1 MTTPVRPGG
10 PPAPPPEPFGG
21 SWPNAVLVGA
31 RASGKSRASRRFAAA
46 TGWTRVGTDDLF
58 EERHGPIP
66 AFVARFG
73 WERFRAEESRILGG
87 ITGERLVVDCGGGI
101 VLRRENREAVR
112 RLGTAYWLRA
122 PLPVLRARLSKA
134 KGRRNR
140 PPLLG
145 PPGGA
150 DGGGPAAEAAAVLAQ
165 RAPLYRQVADFDL
178 WSAAPPD
185 PEAPPGA
192 EPPEERE
199 AAVTLRAIHFGPG
212 IAFSVAASTAG
223 QAAAALLAAW
233 EQTGPDDLLELRLD
247 HVEPAEPGAL
257 PRILAPL
264 PPAALRRLIVTVRR
278 REEGGRFP
286 GSEAARVR
294 LLVEAARCGVGW
306 LDLEAGADRGVSP
319 PISEQARSANPG
331 IRLVASHHDFTGI
344 PEDLESLP
352 RRLAAMRPALVK
364 VAAAASGFEE
374 VARIHRLIRAGAGSP
389 PDRSSP
395 DHSSPDRPSLERSST
410 AGSEVEPPPLV
421 AIALG
426 EAGQALRVTAGAAG
440 ARLST
445 YAPPAGWPTAAP
457 GQRDAEAIRSRHRR
471 WGAKLEAPVPVFGV
485 AGFPVAQ
492 SLSPAIHESAF
503 RHLGIEAAYR
513 PFAVPPDELAEF
525 LTAARLAE
533 VAGLNLTIPH
543 KRAATALLDG
553 LDEEAR
559 RIGAVNTILRAD
571 RGGREL
577 VGANTDWIGAVEA
590 IEEVTPLAGRRVS
603 LIGAG
608 GSARAVLYGVRRRG
622 AEAVVYARQA
632 RPAAALADDF
642 GARAAPWSDLAAAE
656 GDLLVNTTPIGM
668 ALGPDPAA
676 SPAPLA
682 TVLGHRAVFDLV
694 FHPRH
699 TPLLEA
705 AAEAGKR
712 VVPGLRMLVLQAAR
726 AFTRWTGRPAPVAVM
741 ARAAEQA
748 DDAR

>member
-1 MTTPVRPGG
+1 MTAPGRPRPG
-10 PPAPPPEPFGG
+10 APRPEPFAGR
-21 SWPNAVLVGA
+21 WPNAVLVGA

-46 TGWTRVGTDDLF
+46 TGWTRVSTDDLF

-66 AFVARFG
+66 AFVARSG
-73 WERFRAEESRILGG
+73 WERFRDEESRILGE
-87 ITGERLVVDCGGGI
+87 IRGERLVVDCGGGV
-101 VLRRENREAVR
+101 VLRRENREAIR

-122 PLPVLRARLSKA
+122 RLPVLRARLSRA
-134 KGRRNR
+134 KGRKHR

-145 PPGGA
+145 SPGGA
-150 DGGGPAAEAAAVLAQ
+150 DGGDPAAEAAAVLER

-178 WSAAPPD
+178 WSAAPAA
-185 PEAPPGA
+185 PEEPPGA
-192 EPPEERE
+192 EPPGETDS
-199 AAVTLRAIHFGPG
+199 ALTLRRIHFGPG
-212 IAFSVAASTAG
+212 IALSVAASAPG
-223 QAAAALLAAW
+223 EAAAGLVAAW

-247 HVEPAEPGAL
+247 HLERAEPAVL

-264 PPAALRRLIVTVRR
+264 PGAALRRLIVTVRR

-294 LLVEAARCGVGW
+294 LLVEAARFGVGW
-306 LDLEAGADRGVSP
+306 LDLEAEADRGVSP
-319 PISEQARSANPG
+319 PISEQARSANPSV
-331 IRLVASHHDFTGI
+331 RLIASHHDFAGI
-344 PEDLESLP
+344 PDDLENLP
-352 RRLAAMRPALVK
+352 ARLAALRPTLVK

-374 VARIHRLIRAGAGSP
+374 VARVHRLLRAGAGSP
-389 PDRSSP
+389 I
-395 DHSSPDRPSLERSST
+395 DRPSADRPS
-410 AGSEVEPPPLV
+410 AAPRGDAAPPLV

-426 EAGQALRVTAGAAG
+426 EAGRGLRVIAGAAG

-471 WGAKLEAPVPVFGV
+471 WGANLAAPVPVFGV
-485 AGFPVAQ
+485 VGSPVAQ
-492 SLSPAIHESAF
+492 SLSPAMHEAAF

-543 KRAATALLDG
+543 KRAAAALLDG
-553 LDEEAR
+553 LDAEAQ
-559 RIGAVNTILRAD
+559 RIGAVNTILRAEP
-571 RGGREL
+571 GGRDF

-590 IEEVTPLAGRRVS
+590 IEEVTPLRGRRVS
-603 LIGAG
+603 LLGAG

-622 AEAVVYARQA
+622 AEAVVYARNH
-632 RPAAALADDF
+632 RRAAALADDF
-642 GARAAPWSDLAAAE
+642 GARAAPWADLAAAE

-676 SPAPLA
+676 SPAPPA
-682 TVLGHRAVFDLV
+682 TVLGHRTVFDLV
-694 FHPRH
+694 FHPRR

-705 AAEAGKR
+705 AAGAGR
-712 VVPGLRMLVLQAAR
+712 AVVPGLRMLVRQAAR
-726 AFTRWTGRPAPVAVM
+726 AFTRWTGRPAPVEVM
-741 ARAAEQA
+741 ARAAERA

>member
-1 MTTPVRPGG
+1 MTAPDRPGPG
-10 PPAPPPEPFGG
+10 APRPEPFAGR
-21 SWPNAVLVGA
+21 WPNAVLVGA

-66 AFVARFG
+66 GFVARFG
-73 WERFRAEESRILGG
+73 WGRFRDEESRILGG

-101 VLRRENREAVR
+101 VLRRENREAIR

-122 PLPVLRARLSKA
+122 PLPVLRARLSRA

-140 PPLLG
+140 PALLG
-145 PPGGA
+145 SPGGA
-150 DGGGPAAEAAAVLAQ
+150 DRGDPAAEAAAVLEQ

-185 PEAPPGA
+185 PEEPPGA
-192 EPPEERE
+192 SERPAAGPPAEIDAAAILRE
-199 AAVTLRAIHFGPG
+199 THFGPG
-212 IAFSVAASTAG
+212 IALSVAASTAE
-223 QAAAALLAAW
+223 QAIAGLCAAW

-247 HVEPAEPGAL
+247 HLERPEPAVL

-286 GSEAARVR
+286 ASETARIR
-294 LLVEAARCGVGW
+294 LLVEAARLGVGW
-306 LDLEAGADRGVSP
+306 IDLEAAADRVVSP
-319 PISEQARSANPG
+319 PISEQVRRANPAVRR
-331 IRLVASHHDFTGI
+331 IASHHDFAGI
-344 PEDLESLP
+344 PDDLESLP
-352 RRLAAMRPALVK
+352 GRLAALRPALVK
-364 VAAAASGFEE
+364 VAAAASGFDE
-374 VARIHRLIRAGAGSP
+374 VARIHRLLRAGTGSP
-389 PDRSSP
+389 PVSP
-395 DHSSPDRPSLERSST
+395 TGSPSA
-410 AGSEVEPPPLV
+410 AGKEAAAPPLV

-426 EAGQALRVTAGAAG
+426 EAGRGLRVTARAAG

-445 YAPPAGWPTAAP
+445 YAPPTGWPAAAP

-471 WGAKLEAPVPVFGV
+471 WGANLAAPVPVFGV
-485 AGFPVAQ
+485 VGFPVAQ
-492 SLSPAIHESAF
+492 SLSPAMHEAAF

-533 VAGLNLTIPH
+533 VTGLNLTIPH

-553 LDEEAR
+553 LDAEAQ
-559 RIGAVNTILRAD
+559 RIGAVNTILRAEP
-571 RGGREL
+571 GGRDF

-590 IEEVTPLAGRRVS
+590 IEEATPLRGRRVS
-603 LIGAG
+603 LLGAG

-622 AEAVVYARQA
+622 AEAVVYARND
-632 RPAAALADDF
+632 RRAAALADDF
-642 GARAAPWSDLAAAE
+642 GAKAAPWADLAAAE

-668 ALGPDPAA
+668 ALGPDPAG
-676 SPAPLA
+676 SPAPPA
-682 TVLGHRAVFDLV
+682 TVLGHRTVFDLV
-694 FHPRH
+694 FHPRR

-705 AAEAGKR
+705 AAGAGKA
-712 VVPGLRMLVLQAAR
+712 VVPGLRMLVRQAAR
-726 AFTRWTGRPAPVAVM
+726 AFTRWTGRPAPVEVM
-741 ARAAEQA
+741 ARAAEAA

>member
-1 MTTPVRPGG
+1 M
-10 PPAPPPEPFGG
+10 
-21 SWPNAVLVGA
+21 LVGA

-73 WERFRAEESRILGG
+73 WERFRDEESRILRE

-101 VLRRENREAVR
+101 VLRRENREAIR
-112 RLGTAYWLRA
+112 RLGTAYWFRA

-134 KGRRNR
+134 KGKRNR

-150 DGGGPAAEAAAVLAQ
+150 DRGDPATEAAAVLEQ

-178 WSAAPPD
+178 WSAAPPG
-185 PEAPPGA
+185 PEAPPGT
-192 EPPEERE
+192 EPPAGMD
-199 AAVTLRAIHFGPG
+199 AAAALAAIHFGPG
-212 IAFSVAASTAG
+212 IALSVAAPTAG
-223 QAAAALLAAW
+223 KAAAGLLAAW

-247 HVEPAEPGAL
+247 HLEPAEPGAL

-294 LLVEAARCGVGW
+294 LLVEAARRGVGW
-306 LDLEAGADRGVSP
+306 LDLEADADRGVSP
-319 PISEQARSANPG
+319 PISEQARSANPS
-331 IRLVASHHDFTGI
+331 IRLLASHHDFTGI
-344 PEDLESLP
+344 PADLEDLP

-364 VAAAASGFEE
+364 VAAAAPGFAE
-374 VARIHRLIRAGAGSP
+374 VARIHRLIRAAADSSADRSPGDRPPGDGSPEDGSP
-389 PDRSSP
+389 P
-395 DHSSPDRPSLERSST
+395 
-410 AGSEVEPPPLV
+410 AGSRADAPPLV

-426 EAGQALRVTAGAAG
+426 EAGRALRVTAGAAG
-440 ARLST
+440 ARLAT
-445 YAPPAGWPTAAP
+445 YAPPAGWPAAAP
-457 GQRDAEAIRSRHRR
+457 GQRDAAAIRSRFRR

-485 AGFPVAQ
+485 VGFPVAQ
-492 SLSPAIHESAF
+492 SLSPAMHESAF
-503 RHLGIEAAYR
+503 LHLGIEAAYR

-525 LTAARLAE
+525 FTAARLAG

-543 KRAATALLDG
+543 KRAAAALLDG

-571 RGGREL
+571 RGGSEL

-590 IEEVTPLAGRRVS
+590 IEEVTPLPGRRVS

-622 AEAVVYARQA
+622 AEAVVYARNSRQ
-632 RPAAALADDF
+632 AAALADDF

-668 ALGPDPAA
+668 ALGPHPEA
-676 SPAPLA
+676 SPAPLT

-694 FHPRH
+694 FHPRRP
-699 TPLLEA
+699 PLLEA
-705 AAEAGKR
+705 AADAGR
-712 VVPGLRMLVLQAAR
+712 QVVPGLRMLVRQAAR
-726 AFTRWTGRPAPVAVM
+726 AFTRWTGRPAPVEVL

>member
-1 MTTPVRPGG
+1 MTAPDRPGPG
-10 PPAPPPEPFGG
+10 APQPEPFAGR
-21 SWPNAVLVGA
+21 WPNAVLVGA

-46 TGWTRVGTDDLF
+46 TGWTLVSTDDLF

-66 AFVARFG
+66 EFVARFG
-73 WERFRAEESRILGG
+73 WERFRDEESRILGG

-101 VLRRENREAVR
+101 VLRRENREAIR

-122 PLPVLRARLSKA
+122 PLPVLRARLSRA

-145 PPGGA
+145 SPDSA
-150 DGGGPAAEAAAVLAQ
+150 DRGDPAAEAAAVLAQ

-178 WSAAPPD
+178 WSAAPTD
-185 PEAPPGA
+185 PEEPPGA
-192 EPPEERE
+192 SERPAAGPPAETD
-199 AAVTLRAIHFGPG
+199 AAVALREIHFGPG
-212 IAFSVAASTAG
+212 IALSVAASTAE
-223 QAAAALLAAW
+223 QATAGLLAAW

-247 HVEPAEPGAL
+247 HLERAEPAVL
-257 PRILAPL
+257 PRILDPL
-264 PPAALRRLIVTVRR
+264 PPAALGRLIATVRR

-286 GSEAARVR
+286 GSETARVR
-294 LLVEAARCGVGW
+294 LLVEAARLGVGW
-306 LDLEAGADRGVSP
+306 LDLEAEADRAVSP
-319 PISEQARSANPG
+319 PISEQARRANPAV
-331 IRLVASHHDFTGI
+331 RLIASHHDFAGI
-344 PEDLESLP
+344 PDDLENLP
-352 RRLAAMRPALVK
+352 ARLAALRPALVK

-374 VARIHRLIRAGAGSP
+374 VARIHRLLRAGAASP
-389 PDRSSP
+389 I
-395 DHSSPDRPSLERSST
+395 DRPSADRPSAAERSD
-410 AGSEVEPPPLV
+410 AAPPLV
-421 AIALG
+421 AVALG
-426 EAGQALRVTAGAAG
+426 EAGRGLRVTARAAG

-471 WGAKLEAPVPVFGV
+471 WGANLAAPVPVFGV
-485 AGFPVAQ
+485 VGFPVAQ
-492 SLSPAIHESAF
+492 SLSPAMHEAAF

-553 LDEEAR
+553 LDAEAQ
-559 RIGAVNTILRAD
+559 RIGAVNTILRAEP
-571 RGGREL
+571 GGRDF

-590 IEEVTPLAGRRVS
+590 IEEATPLRGRRVS
-603 LIGAG
+603 LLGAG

-622 AEAVVYARQA
+622 AEAVVYARND
-632 RPAAALADDF
+632 RRAAALADDF
-642 GARAAPWSDLAAAE
+642 GARAARWADLPAAE

-668 ALGPDPAA
+668 ALGPDPAG
-676 SPAPLA
+676 SPAPLS
-682 TVLGHRAVFDLV
+682 TVLGHRTVFDLV
-694 FHPRH
+694 FHPRR

-705 AAEAGKR
+705 AAGAGR
-712 VVPGLRMLVLQAAR
+712 AVVPGLRMLVRQAAR
-726 AFTRWTGRPAPVAVM
+726 AFTRWTGRPAPVEVM
-741 ARAAEQA
+741 ARAAKAA